1 MGRTVEFC
9 ALAVPESH
17 NLLKTSSDFSKT
29 NSEFAS
35 IAKDSPLRMKESLFV
50 TSEQVLERVERVFN
64 TPRLKSQIRILS
76 FSEGVSFACGK
87 SPTHV
92 YVWEQFS
99 SPVLS

>member
-1 MGRTVEFC
+1 MATKAIAIQPAENEIILICG
-9 ALAVPESH
+9 LG
-17 NLLKTSSDFSKT
+17 
-29 NSEFAS
+29 AS
-35 IAKDSPLRMKESLFV
+35 IGYK
-50 TSEQVLERVERVFN
+50 RVEQVFN